1 MLEEQQQKTVVLDST
16 CYNKFLYALNSASTK
31 RQYPKRLENFLDFL
45 KIDGETI
52 EKKAIKLYHILQIKD
67 RDWIETTL
75 IDYFIYQNK
84 RAVSGE
90 ISVNTIRNYY
100 KPIKLFF
107 EMNNI
112 LVNWKLITK
121 GIMKGDRVASDRPPF
136 MTEIQKLLEFSDI
149 RVKAIVSV
157 MISSG
162 IRVGSWDFLKWKH
175 ITPIF
180 QNDGVVA
187 AKIDV
192 YNTKTKKWYFSF
204 ITPEAYGYLQQY
216 IEFRQKFGERITG
229 ESWVLRDTWQIKS
242 QQIGRNFFGHA
253 EKPIQLR
260 SSGIRMMI
268 NKAWK
273 IYGVRHHK
281 NRK

>member
-1 MLEEQQQKTVVLDST
+1 MLE
-16 CYNKFLYALNSASTK
+16 
-31 RQYPKRLENFLDFL
+31 
-45 KIDGETI
+45 
-52 EKKAIKLYHILQIKD
+52 KAIKLYHILQIKD

-175 ITPIF
+175 ITPNIS
-180 QNDGVVA
+180 
-187 AKIDV
+187 K
-192 YNTKTKKWYFSF
+192 
-204 ITPEAYGYLQQY
+204 
-216 IEFRQKFGERITG
+216 
-229 ESWVLRDTWQIKS
+229 
-242 QQIGRNFFGHA
+242 
-253 EKPIQLR
+253 
-260 SSGIRMMI
+260 
-268 NKAWK
+268 
-273 IYGVRHHK
+273 
-281 NRK
+281 

>member
-1 MLEEQQQKTVVLDST
+1 MLEEQQQKTVVLDSN

-45 KIDGETI
+45 KMDGETI
-52 EKKAIKLYHILQIKD
+52 AKKA
-67 RDWIETTL
+67 
-75 IDYFIYQNK
+75 
-84 RAVSGE
+84 
-90 ISVNTIRNYY
+90 
-100 KPIKLFF
+100 IKLFF

-112 LVNWKLITK
+112 LVNWKLISK

-149 RVKAIVSV
+149 RVKSIVSV

-162 IRVGSWDFLKWKH
+162 IRVGSWDYLKWKH
-175 ITPIF
+175 ITPLF

-204 ITPEAYGYLQQY
+204 IT
-216 IEFRQKFGERITG
+216 
-229 ESWVLRDTWQIKS
+229 S
-242 QQIGRNFFGHA
+242 
-253 EKPIQLR
+253 
-260 SSGIRMMI
+260 
-268 NKAWK
+268 
-273 IYGVRHHK
+273 
-281 NRK
+281 